1 MFTQFF
7 GGKSIVTEVKERRC
21 FIEGKMDT
29 KEATIQLVRD
39 LMASDNGLLPFTL
52 YKRYEV
58 TPMRLV
64 QIVKRLQ
71 SKGFLQIQTNN
82 RLVLSQKGRDNAEGL
97 IASMSRIA
105 RVRMD
110 AAYIKNISV
119 NQLDKSKPFLPSRL
133 FFEQLNKEGE
143 RNG

>member
-1 MFTQFF
+1 
-7 GGKSIVTEVKERRC
+7 
-21 FIEGKMDT
+21 MDT
-29 KEATIQLVRD
+29 KETTVQLVKD

-52 YKRYEV
+52 YKRYGV
-58 TPMRLV
+58 TPMELV

-71 SKGFLQIQTNN
+71 SKGYLQIQANN
-82 RLVLSQKGRDNAEGL
+82 RLVLTKEGRENAEGL

-110 AAYIKNISV
+110 SAYFINITGY
-119 NQLDKSKPFLPSRL
+119 LMDRRKPFLPSRH
-133 FFEQLNKEGE
+133 FFEQMKKEGE